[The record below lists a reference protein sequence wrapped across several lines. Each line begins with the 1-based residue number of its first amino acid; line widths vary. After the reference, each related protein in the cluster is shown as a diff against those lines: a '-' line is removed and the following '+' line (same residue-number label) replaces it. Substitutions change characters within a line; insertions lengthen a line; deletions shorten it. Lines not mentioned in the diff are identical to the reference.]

1 MTNFYEER
9 LREISALLHLE
20 VVQETEWMREKLE
33 QEREQILKEVR
44 CFES

>member
-33 QEREQILKEVR
+33 QEREQILQEVR
-44 CFES
+44 CFE